1 MTSLVV
7 GFSWQRSENCS
18 NQEYSS
24 PILAWILVDSWTA
37 MQCHQRFPDNIYFVD
52 FELALIIVVLRPV
65 VRKNRN
71 RQGLTD
77 IATRTKGSKEAHL
90 KILDFINP
98 SNTVPY
104 RNQIKSR
111 TVKIAHSSEEHF
123 IHLL

>member
-18 NQEYSS
+18 NQEYNS
-24 PILAWILVDSWTA
+24 PILALTSVDSWTA
-37 MQCHQRFPDNIYFVD
+37 MQCHLRFPDNIYFVD

-65 VRKNRN
+65 VRKNGN

-77 IATRTKGSKEAHL
+77 ISTRTKGSKEAHL

>member
-18 NQEYSS
+18 NQENSS
-24 PILAWILVDSWTA
+24 PILAWISVDSWTA
-37 MQCHQRFPDNIYFVD
+37 MQCHLRFPDYSYFVD
-52 FELALIIVVLRPV
+52 FELALMIVVLRPV
-65 VRKNRN
+65 VHKNRN

-98 SNTVPY
+98 SNTIPY
-104 RNQIKSR
+104 LNQTKSR
-111 TVKIAHSSEEHF
+111 VVKIVRSSGEDF
-123 IHLL
+123 VHLL